1 MKEAVISL
9 VLRITDLIRIS
20 PRWWM
25 DALFTV
31 EHVLYQRPSRY
42 FWVDFSHS
50 RSTVGAHRSPGLCWT
65 PLQITLL
72 SFCPFCKAS
81 KFADQTHSYMH
92 PMIFCDL
99 LCFFFMWIFK
109 LSEICHLPAKLHHV
123 IELSRDQ
130 PCTELSC
137 QRTHVEFEMGRAHT
151 AWVALER
158 INSLLGVTAT
168 ILQSAQSVCLTQI
181 RLSGEPRLPTV
192 RTPGFHSL

>member
-31 EHVLYQRPSRY
+31 GHVLYQRPSRY
-42 FWVDFSHS
+42 FWLDFSHS
-50 RSTVGAHRSPGLCWT
+50 RSTVGPHRSPGLCWT

-72 SFCPFCKAS
+72 SFCHFCKAS

-99 LCFFFMWIFK
+99 LCGGFLNYLRSAISQLNFTIWSSYQGI
-109 LSEICHLPAKLHHV
+109 SPA
-123 IELSRDQ
+123 
-130 PCTELSC
+130 LSC
-137 QRTHVEFEMGRAHT
+137 RVSGRMLSLRWA
-151 AWVALER
+151 ER
-158 INSLLGVTAT
+158 IQHGSLCKG
-168 ILQSAQSVCLTQI
+168 
-181 RLSGEPRLPTV
+181 
-192 RTPGFHSL
+192 

>member
-1 MKEAVISL
+1 MCGSRWGMCCISAL
-9 VLRITDLIRIS
+9 LDISELILAIHVVQLDHTGLQVCAELLYRS
-20 PRWWM
+20 HFYLS
-25 DALFTV
+25 ALSVNPVNLLTK
-31 EHVLYQRPSRY
+31 HTL
-42 FWVDFSHS
+42 
-50 RSTVGAHRSPGLCWT
+50 TCT
-65 PLQITLL
+65 PW
-72 SFCPFCKAS
+72 SFVTSCA
-81 KFADQTHSYMH
+81 
-92 PMIFCDL
+92 
-99 LCFFFMWIFK
+99 FFFMWIFK
-109 LSEICHLPAKLHHV
+109 LSEICHLPAKLHHL
-123 IELSRDQ
+123 IALSRDQ

>member
-31 EHVLYQRPSRY
+31 GHVLYQRPSRY

-50 RSTVGAHRSPGLCWT
+50 HSAVGPHRSPGLCWT

-72 SFCPFCKAS
+72 SFCRFCKAS

-99 LCFFFMWIFK
+99 LCFFSFLRGGFLNYLRSAISQLNFTIWSNYQGI
-109 LSEICHLPAKLHHV
+109 SPA
-123 IELSRDQ
+123 
-130 PCTELSC
+130 LSC
-137 QRTHVEFEMGRAHT
+137 RVSGRMLSLRWA
-151 AWVALER
+151 ER
-158 INSLLGVTAT
+158 IQHGSLCKG
-168 ILQSAQSVCLTQI
+168 
-181 RLSGEPRLPTV
+181 
-192 RTPGFHSL
+192 